1 MRRLIADIGGTNA
14 RFALVDPDGLPS
26 DARTL
31 PVAGFPGLVEAA
43 TAYLARREVEEAV
56 VAVATPVEGDAISF
70 TNAPWSF
77 SVAEARARL
86 GLERLAVINDF
97 VAQAL
102 AVPHLR
108 PDELERIG
116 GTAEPAA
123 GRPAGVIGPG
133 TGLGVSLLVEVAG
146 RHAAFP
152 TEGGHVSLAPRTP
165 RERALLER
173 LEARFGHVS
182 NERVLSGPGLLN
194 AAQALAGLDGRSL
207 AADTPEAVTRLAL
220 EDACPACAEA
230 VALFSALLGAA
241 AGDLALAYGARGGI
255 FLAGGLCLSLGR
267 LFDRGAFRARF
278 EDKGRMRSFLEPIPV
293 FLVNRQDAGLLGAAR
308 HRLED

>member
-14 RFALVDPDGLPS
+14 RFALVDLHGLPAE
-26 DARTL
+26 ARTL

-43 TAYLARREVEEAV
+43 QAYLAGRKVEEAV
-56 VAVATPVEGDAISF
+56 VAVATPVEGDAVSF

-77 SVAEARARL
+77 SVREAQARL
-86 GLERLAVINDF
+86 GLARLAVINDF

-108 PDELERIG
+108 PGEREQVG
-116 GTAEPAA
+116 GGEPSP
-123 GRPAGVIGPG
+123 GRPVGVIGPG
-133 TGLGVSLLVEVAG
+133 TGLGVSMLVEVAG

-182 NERVLSGPGLLN
+182 NERALSGPGLLN
-194 AAQALAGLDGRSL
+194 IARALAELDGRPL
-207 AADTPEAVTRLAL
+207 AADTPEGVTR
-220 EDACPACAEA
+220 DAIDGTCPACAEVVA
-230 VALFSALLGAA
+230 VFSALLGAA
-241 AGDLALAYGARGGI
+241 AGDLALTYGARGGVFI
-255 FLAGGLCLSLGR
+255 AGGLCLSLGS
-267 LFDRGAFRARF
+267 LFDRRAFRARF
-278 EDKGRMRSFLEPIPV
+278 EDKGRMRHYLEPIPAY
-293 FLVNRQDAGLLGAAR
+293 LVNRQDTGLLGVAR
-308 HRLED
+308 YRLED

>member
-14 RFALVDPDGLPS
+14 RFALVDLHGLP
-26 DARTL
+26 AEACTL

-43 TAYLARREVEEAV
+43 QAYLAGRRVEEAV
-56 VAVATPVEGDAISF
+56 VAVATPVEGDAVSF

-77 SVAEARARL
+77 SVREVQARL
-86 GLERLAVINDF
+86 DLVRFAVINDF

-108 PDELERIG
+108 PGEREQVG
-116 GTAEPAA
+116 GGEPSA
-123 GRPAGVIGPG
+123 GRPVGVIGPG
-133 TGLGVSLLVEVAG
+133 TGLGVSMLVEVAG

-194 AAQALAGLDGRSL
+194 AAQALAELDGRLL
-207 AADTPEAVTRLAL
+207 AADTPEGVTR
-220 EDACPACAEA
+220 DAIDGTCPACAEVVA
-230 VALFSALLGAA
+230 VFSALLGAA
-241 AGDLALAYGARGGI
+241 AGDLALTYGARGGVFI
-255 FLAGGLCLSLGR
+255 AGGLCLSLGS
-267 LFDRGAFRARF
+267 LFDRRAFRARF
-278 EDKGRMRSFLEPIPV
+278 EDKGRMRHYLEPIPAY
-293 FLVNRQDAGLLGAAR
+293 LVNRQDTGLLGVAR
-308 HRLED
+308 YRLED